1 MFHDGVVCVAPDG
14 IVACPVTVE
23 AEQDQIRLRQ
33 INGEGAVGH
42 DVDQRKP
49 IFLASTTRSRTVRAR
64 HATGRSLPAEEQDA
78 HPHMVEELH
87 LPADLFIG
95 MVHRCQ
101 IVDRAVPALQ
111 IAPVQTIT
119 VPRMGFFSRRRM
131 VLTPKAAKCRNEESF
146 ILSPPLQSARRTACP
161 QPV

>member
-1 MFHDGVVCVAPDG
+1 MFVDLVDRHIEADIVGSGVLHMFHDGVVCVAPDG

-42 DVDQRKP
+42 DVDQEKAH
-49 IFLASTTRSRTVRAR
+49 FLGLHHQVPHRAR
-64 HATGRSLPAEEQDA
+64 PVMPQEGLSPAEEQDA

-111 IAPVQTIT
+111 IAPVCDDHCAQD
-119 VPRMGFFSRRRM
+119 GLFFPQKNGPD
-131 VLTPKAAKCRNEESF
+131 PKGGKM
-146 ILSPPLQSARRTACP
+146 QK
-161 QPV
+161 